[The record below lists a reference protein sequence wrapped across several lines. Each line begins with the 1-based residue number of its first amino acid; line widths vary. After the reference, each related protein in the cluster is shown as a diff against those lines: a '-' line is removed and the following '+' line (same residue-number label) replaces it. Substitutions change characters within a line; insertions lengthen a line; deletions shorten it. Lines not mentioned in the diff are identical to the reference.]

1 MRPWLSARVRAVAV
15 LAVMALTLT
24 AAPSKQRQC
33 KNSCDV
39 AYRFCMQTAIGKF
52 GKKTCRVNRSNCKKT
67 CPPGF

>member
-39 AYRFCMQTAIGKF
+39 SYHFCVQHAIGKL
-52 GKKTCRVNRSNCKKT
+52 GHKQCSAMRASCKKG
-67 CPPGF
+67 CPAVR